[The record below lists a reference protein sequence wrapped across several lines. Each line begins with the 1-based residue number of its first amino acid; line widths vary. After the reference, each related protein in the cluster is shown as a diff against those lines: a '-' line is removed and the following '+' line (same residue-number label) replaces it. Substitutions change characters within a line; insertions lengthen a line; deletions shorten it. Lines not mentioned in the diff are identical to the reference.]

1 MILTVAI
8 RPPLSLQKFRQS
20 RADLCVLFFHFRKAC
35 HADSTH
41 IAKHCELI
49 EVAPDSLLLTDQFV
63 KPIYDDDLFS
73 EASFGHI
80 VREGHIR
87 LLCLAVYG
95 GEVFLADA
103 YTHLLVFQK

>member
-20 RADLCVLFFHFRKAC
+20 CAYLCVLLFHFRKAC
-35 HADSTH
+35 HADSPH
-41 IAKHCELI
+41 IAEHRELI
-49 EVAPDSLLLTDQFV
+49 EVAPDGFLLTEHIV
-63 KPIYDDDLFS
+63 KTVYDNDLFA
-73 EASFGHI
+73 EAGFCH
-80 VREGHIR
+80 VVCEGHIR